1 MSCQSEIIGRMVF
14 ANVLEMSINKY
25 LKYIKKFLNKT
36 SRDPFYKINYIDDRI
51 SNNIPRGTTGI
62 VVREKGDFQFYS
74 SKYLKLD
81 FELLWEPGDIK
92 WKHSMNWIKTKNL
105 FIHHIVN
112 NLLILQS
119 NFFESHDSR
128 KMLPISL
135 KEFLKQYQLP
145 YLDISRLSRLINNT
159 YVSFSNSSKTLG
171 SNNNAKYLLRDLFW
185 SKRKVYTSIIE
196 HFLFQQSQQ
205 VGIKDREIQE
215 ILKRNYGI
223 DLSVRT
229 ICNYRNSANIPAYN
243 KIDLSN
249 SYSNFFSKSIP
260 LNEKQLHLFPPK
272 AGVYEMSITKSIKYP
287 KFVSKVIYYGRSK
300 NLRSRIQSYL
310 YKNIKNSIIKYYREF
325 SEGISLEQ
333 KLFIRHFATPK
344 YVQVEKE
351 LLEIFLF
358 QFGSLPVANKLPRRI
373 FLQ

>member
-1 MSCQSEIIGRMVF
+1 MVF